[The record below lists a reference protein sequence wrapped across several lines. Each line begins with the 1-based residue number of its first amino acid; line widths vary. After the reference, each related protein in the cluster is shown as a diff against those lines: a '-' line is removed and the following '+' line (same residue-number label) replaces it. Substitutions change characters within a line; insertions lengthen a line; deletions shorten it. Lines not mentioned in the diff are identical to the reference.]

1 VSEIQINTL
10 TPGMVLLS
18 NIEDRNGYL
27 LLPSGTKLQ
36 DGHIQLM
43 KKLGLKSVEAV
54 PESEAK
60 GITLADPCEQYIRNF
75 FVYCDP
81 DNEAMLEIFRI
92 AVART
97 QLAVERGWIMPTED
111 QRLAT
116 NLEFMKDL
124 YPPGLGSA
132 KDLVDHETE
141 LATFPGIYF
150 RIKEILDSPSSS
162 AADIARVVSTD
173 VGLSAKLLKLVN
185 SPFYGFADTIDSI
198 AHAVSLVGIKE
209 ISTLAL
215 GISTINFFK
224 DIPPELMDMKTFW
237 RHSLSCGIL
246 SRLISMR
253 AKKTHRDIEPDRLF
267 TAGLLHD
274 VGRLIIF
281 KKQPYASVQA
291 LLYARENMIPLV
303 DAESEVLGFDHTE
316 IADLLLSEWNFPVA
330 ITTAIVNHHDP
341 KSASNPKEAAIIQ
354 IADNL
359 TNAVEISRGGMYV
372 LPGIQADAWEGLG
385 LKTSE
390 LVGIVDQFDEHIEE
404 VLGAFM

>member
-1 VSEIQINTL
+1 MSEIKTNTL
-10 TPGMVLLS
+10 TPGMVLT
-18 NIEDRNGYL
+18 NDIEDRNGYL
-27 LLPSGTKLQ
+27 LLPAGTQLGE
-36 DGHIQLM
+36 GHILLL
-43 KKLGLKSVEAV
+43 KKLGLGAVEAV
-54 PESEAK
+54 PEAEAK
-60 GITLADPCEQYIRNF
+60 GITIVDPYEEYIRNF

-81 DNEAMLEIFRI
+81 DNEAMLEIYRI

-97 QLAVERGWIMPTED
+97 KLAVERGWIMPTED
-111 QRLAT
+111 ERLAR

-124 YPPGLGSA
+124 YRSGEGTA
-132 KDLVDHETE
+132 KDIVDHETE
-141 LATFPGIYF
+141 LATFPDIYF
-150 RIKEILDSPSSS
+150 RIKEVLDAPSSS
-162 AADIARVVSTD
+162 ANDIARVVSTD

-246 SRLISMR
+246 SRLIAMR
-253 AKKTHRDIEPDRLF
+253 AKKKDPSIEPDRLF

-291 LLYARENMIPLV
+291 LLYARENMLPLV
-303 DAESEVLGFDHTE
+303 DAEAEVLGFDHTE
-316 IADLLLSEWNFPVA
+316 VANLLLSEWNFPAA
-330 ITTAIVNHHDP
+330 ITAAIVHHHDP
-341 KSASNPKEAAIIQ
+341 QAAQNPKEAGIIQ

-359 TNAVEISRGGMYV
+359 TNAVEISGGGMYV
-372 LPGIQADAWEGLG
+372 LPGIQDNAWEGLG
-385 LKTSE
+385 LNTRE
-390 LVGIVDQFDEHIEE
+390 LVGIVDQFDEHIED
-404 VLGAFM
+404 VLGAFL

>member
-1 VSEIQINTL
+1 MSEIQINTL
-10 TPGMVLLS
+10 TPGMVLTS
-18 NIEDRNGYL
+18 NVEDHSGYL
-27 LLPSGTKLQ
+27 LLPSGTKLR
-36 DGHIQLM
+36 DGHIQLL
-43 KKLGLKSVEAV
+43 KKLGLSSVQAV
-54 PESEAK
+54 PETQAT
-60 GITLADPCEQYIRNF
+60 GITLADPSEEYIRNF
-75 FVYCDP
+75 FIYCDP
-81 DNEAMLEIFRI
+81 DNVAILEIYRI

-97 QLAVERGWIMPTED
+97 QLAMERGWMMPTED
-111 QRLAT
+111 ERLAT
-116 NLEFMKDL
+116 NLEYMKDL

-141 LATFPGIYF
+141 LATFPDIYF
-150 RIKEILDSPSSS
+150 RIKEILDSPTSS

-173 VGLSAKLLKLVN
+173 VGLSAKLLRLVN

-246 SRLISMR
+246 SRLIAMC
-253 AKKTHRDIEPDRLF
+253 AKKKDPSIEPDRLF

-303 DAESEVLGFDHTE
+303 DAEAEVLGFDHTE
-316 IADLLLSEWNFPVA
+316 VANLLLTGWNFPKA

-341 KSASNPKEAAIIQ
+341 QSAASPKEAAIIQ

-372 LPGIQADAWEGLG
+372 LPGIQAGAWEGLG
-385 LKTSE
+385 LNVSE

-404 VLGAFM
+404 VLGAFL